1 MTLGLEDLQRLSGL
15 IPPLKDADGNAV
27 DFKIYC
33 RHCGAHLQV
42 GNIPPLTRIIC
53 PECHQQLVV
62 PQFFADL
69 LIESFLPGALD
80 NFAAKAYSP
89 VLNRDVALKI
99 SKAAAE
105 TLSGVRLLDNARTL
119 VIVDHPG
126 VMPILD
132 GGVWNNYA
140 YYVMPWM
147 ERGTLK
153 DVLKL
158 AKDDSFT
165 TRQTVQLM
173 VRIAQ
178 ALYTAEQ
185 RGFGHY
191 DICPGNILINRE
203 WMAHITNFRRID
215 EYEDFTEDLERMQ
228 RFDNWRYFSSE
239 ILTGAVPCID
249 DDIFSFGLVLYE
261 LLTGHYAYGNVN
273 SPGLLIDLHAH
284 TPDCS
289 AIKRNPAASPEIAAM
304 IHAMLSNHPASRPRY
319 EEIVRILETKLETLL

>member
-1 MTLGLEDLQRLSGL
+1 MTLDLEGLQRLSGL
-15 IPPLKDADGNAV
+15 IPPVKDENGNAV
-27 DFKIYC
+27 DFRIYC

-42 GNIPPLTRIIC
+42 GNIPPLTKIIC
-53 PECHQQLVV
+53 PECHQLMVV

-89 VLNRDVALKI
+89 VLNRDVVIKI

-105 TLSGVRLLDNARTL
+105 TLSGVRLLDSARTL

-126 VMPILD
+126 VMPVLD

-158 AKDDSFT
+158 SKDDGLT
-165 TRQTVQLM
+165 VRQTVQLM
-173 VRIAQ
+173 VRTAQ
-178 ALYTAEQ
+178 ALYAAEQ

-191 DICPGNILINRE
+191 DICPGNIMINQE

-215 EYEDFTEDLERMQ
+215 EYEDFTEDLERLQ
-228 RFDNWRYFSSE
+228 RFDNWRYFSTE
-239 ILTGAVPCID
+239 ILTGGTPTID

-261 LLTGHYAYGNVN
+261 LLTGKYAYGEVS
-273 SPGLLIDLHAH
+273 SPGVLIDLHKH

-289 AIKRNPAASPEIAAM
+289 AIKRNPAASPEIANM
-304 IHAMLSNHPASRPRY
+304 VHNMLSNTPSQRPGY
-319 EEIVRILETKLETLL
+319 AEIVRELETKLETLL